1 MSNPLPAM
9 RVTGFILAGGKST
22 RMRRDKALLDWH
34 GRSLLAHMVDLLQGA
49 TNEVQVVGR
58 DRLPDRL
65 PGRGPLSGI
74 STALA
79 VSSSDANL
87 ILAVDLPLLTKDFLI
102 YLRSQVESSSRPLMA
117 CKIESHFPL
126 CLGIRRTLLPEIE
139 RRLSGG
145 DLSVHRLIEGS
156 DADIISESQL
166 HEAGFESSMF
176 RNLNT
181 PEDYAKFQGNPG
193 TDT

>member
-1 MSNPLPAM
+1 MN
-9 RVTGFILAGGKST
+9 GFILAGGKSA

-34 GRSLLAHMVDLLQGA
+34 GRPLLLHMVDLLRSA
-49 TNEVQVVGR
+49 TDDVQVVGR

-74 STALA
+74 ATALA
-79 VSSSDANL
+79 ITSSDANL
-87 ILAVDLPLLTKDFLI
+87 IVAVDLPLLTKDFLT
-102 YLRSQVESSSRPLMA
+102 YLRLQIEHSSRPLFV

-139 RRLSGG
+139 HRLSSG
-145 DLSVHRLIEGS
+145 DLSVHGFIESS
-156 DADIISESQL
+156 DAEIVSESELQV
-166 HEAGFESSMF
+166 AGFQASMF

-181 PEDYAKFQGNPG
+181 PEDYAEIRARE
-193 TDT
+193 